1 MEPRAN
7 YLTVGLFVIGLA
19 TALVLTILWLSA
31 SRQVERNT
39 YLVYLSESVTGL
51 SVQAPVRFNGV
62 DVGNVTDVSL
72 NPQNPQQVRLELSIN
87 SGTPINQS
95 TRAILQT
102 QGITG
107 VMYIGLQAGATNAP
121 VLEKSADEDYP
132 VITSEPSLLMQVD
145 TAARELATGFHDVGG
160 SVQQLLNAKNQ
171 TAIQQSLANLTKITD
186 SLAGRNGEAE
196 SLATTLRETQ
206 ATLQNFSQ
214 QVLPSIL
221 QTFNRLTSVLAEI
234 EPTARNLKDNP
245 SVLIRGAAPAALGPG
260 E

>member
-7 YLTVGLFVIGLA
+7 YLTVGLFVLGLA

-31 SRQVERNT
+31 SGQAERST
-39 YLVYLSESVTGL
+39 YLVYLNESVTGL

-72 NPQNPQQVRLELSIN
+72 NPKNPQQVRLELSIN
-87 SGTPINQS
+87 NGTPITQS

-107 VMYIGLQAGATNAP
+107 VMYVGLQAGATNAP
-121 VLEKSADEDYP
+121 ALEKSAGEDYP
-132 VITSEPSLLMQVD
+132 VITSQPSLLMQVD
-145 TAARELATGFHDVGG
+145 AAVRQMATGFQDVSGN
-160 SVQQLLNAKNQ
+160 VQQLLNAKNQ
-171 TAIQQSLANLTKITD
+171 AAIQQSLANLAKITD
-186 SLAGRNGEAE
+186 SLASSNGGVEN
-196 SLATTLRETQ
+196 LT

-214 QVLPSIL
+214 QVLPSML
-221 QTFNRLTSVLAEI
+221 QTLNRLTSVLAEI

-245 SVLIRGAAPAALGPG
+245 SVLIRGSAPAALGPG